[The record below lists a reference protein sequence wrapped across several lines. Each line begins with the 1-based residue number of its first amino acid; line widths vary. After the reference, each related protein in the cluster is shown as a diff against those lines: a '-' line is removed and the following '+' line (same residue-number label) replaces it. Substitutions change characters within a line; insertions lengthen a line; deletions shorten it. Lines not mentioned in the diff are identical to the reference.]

1 MSEIKRIQ
9 SLLSLA
15 QHPNT
20 PQSEAETALAM
31 ASKLMQKHGLLPD
44 DISRGTADSDN
55 DTQVVVER
63 VKVGG
68 KYRVRRGH
76 LLYSIAN
83 IHSCV
88 GYRDDDEGNEAV
100 FVLYGRPHDILAAK
114 TLYAAAD
121 ALATRCIPRGD
132 RSWKVAW
139 WKGYQR
145 GIEEAL
151 ASAKKEFVAES
162 PGSGLVLADRR
173 SRAQQEMRAT
183 APPLR
188 GSYTYVDTAD
198 VAFQKGQD
206 AGRRFSNG
214 KRSFTAGVFGEL
226 Q

>member
-1 MSEIKRIQ
+1 
-9 SLLSLA
+9 
-15 QHPNT
+15 
-20 PQSEAETALAM
+20 M
-31 ASKLMQKHGLLPD
+31 ASKLMQKHGVQPD
-44 DISRGTADSDN
+44 DISRDATDPST
-55 DTQVVVER
+55 DTKVIVER

-88 GYRDDDEGNEAV
+88 GYRDDDEGSEAV

-114 TLYAAAD
+114 TLYVAAE
-121 ALATRCIPRGD
+121 ALAARCIPCGN

-151 ASAKKEFVAES
+151 ATAKKEFVAES
-162 PGSGLVLADRR
+162 PSSGLVLADRR

-198 VAFQKGQD
+198 VAYQKGQD
-206 AGRRFSNG
+206 AGRRFSSG
-214 KRSFTAGVFGEL
+214 KRSFTAGIFGEL